1 MWIAGRWRG
10 CSKESVDPIA
20 DQSQLIKSKNIAN
33 KSDGNIEA
41 ELEPFIISIIEDNE
55 NIVERNPEDVLLY
68 TEATLNYRLVNEKEL
83 PSESA
88 VVEIVADL
96 NVEEGQNGSLIVVPH
111 DILSFNDQ
119 LYTEIA
125 GIATT
130 YSFQNTSL
138 SKIVSVVDLEWG
150 LLSVGNNPVTV
161 HVVIS
166 NYVSNTPSCQ
176 FNDSWYPAAND
187 GGCGGN
193 PATTSDAAQEI
204 NRRVNHK
211 NCNQFL
217 LHSYPYNPPYIA
229 LWYSIQKKGPHQYPY
244 SKYSITS
251 IFFGYKTECLSSVR
265 LNELADSCIW
275 IGNEEKPP
283 SSDIY
288 LRNIVVDF
296 NPVTSS
302 QPVSYAHTYSYFY
315 GKQMTSALMAI
326 DPSFL

>member
-1 MWIAGRWRG
+1 MWTS
-10 CSKESVDPIA
+10 CTKESVDPIA
-20 DQSQLIKSKNIAN
+20 DQSQLTKSKNIAN

-96 NVEEGQNGSLIVVPH
+96 NVEEDQNGSLIVVPH

-176 FNDSWYPAAND
+176 FTDSWYPLFNY
-187 GGCGGN
+187 GGCGSN
-193 PATTSDAAQEI
+193 YATTSDALQEI
-204 NRRVNHK
+204 SKRVNNK
-211 NCNQFL
+211 TCNQFL
-217 LHSYPYNPPYIA
+217 YKPNYIP
-229 LWYSIQKKGPHQYPY
+229 LWYNIQHTQKIGSNYYNGFSYSSNSIWHGGEYD
-244 SKYSITS
+244 
-251 IFFGYKTECLSSVR
+251 CLSASY
-265 LNELADSCIW
+265 LNQVADSCIW
-275 IGNEEKPP
+275 IASKEVPTNFLLKNVVL
-283 SSDIY
+283 SSD
-288 LRNIVVDF
+288 
-296 NPVTSS
+296 VTPCSS
-302 QPVSYAHTYSYFY
+302 CPPLYYHLYQYYY
-315 GKQMTSALMAI
+315 GDLMQSALLAI
-326 DPSFL
+326 DPNPTF